1 MEDEA
6 TLAALRKEASEQHGA
21 PAELPDECLR
31 TWNKFATGKP
41 ELVVAQRGIFLKTLG
56 ATEESNYHVYF
67 SPVYTDGRFKL
78 KCRNFQCGSTHSF
91 FVMKDRKLQGIFTDA
106 KRLQPEIPVRHP
118 LNGPKPPP
126 FTGIRGKSR

>member
-1 MEDEA
+1 MADGAAGGGGVGGPKRRRVEDEA

-91 FVMKDRKLQGIFTDA
+91 FVMISPRDKA
-106 KRLQPEIPVRHP
+106 KVAGL
-118 LNGPKPPP
+118 
-126 FTGIRGKSR
+126 